1 MKPRPRALGCTWPC
15 SASNLSW
22 SLNPSAA
29 NSTDSTAMAV
39 GRRDGRYI
47 WGPEI
52 MGFVSTPYP
61 ARESVFS
68 WSVYVFIY
76 IYIFPFTQQIK
87 SLSKGLP
94 SDVPCLFGESL
105 QIFEWGRAMPSVKM
119 SLQSG
124 DAVSQVVV
132 YLLGVLR
139 PATVLYVLRGS

>member
-1 MKPRPRALGCTWPC
+1 
-15 SASNLSW
+15 
-22 SLNPSAA
+22 
-29 NSTDSTAMAV
+29 MAV

-47 WGPEI
+47 WGPKI

-68 WSVYVFIY
+68 WSFLCISIY
-76 IYIFPFTQQIK
+76 IYIYIYIYSHLHNRLKAYLRVCPAMYHVF
-87 SLSKGLP
+87 
-94 SDVPCLFGESL
+94 FGESL

>member
-76 IYIFPFTQQIK
+76 IYIYSHLHNRLKAYLRVCPAMYHVFLEKAFRYLNGGGQCHQ
-87 SLSKGLP
+87 SK
-94 SDVPCLFGESL
+94 CLCNLEM
-105 QIFEWGRAMPSVKM
+105 QC
-119 SLQSG
+119 
-124 DAVSQVVV
+124 
-132 YLLGVLR
+132 LR
-139 PATVLYVLRGS
+139 W